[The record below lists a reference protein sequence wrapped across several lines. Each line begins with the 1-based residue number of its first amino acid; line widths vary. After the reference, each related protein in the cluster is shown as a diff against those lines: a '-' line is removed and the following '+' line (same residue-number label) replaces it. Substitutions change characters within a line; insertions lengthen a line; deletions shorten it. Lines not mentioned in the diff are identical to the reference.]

1 MNLFELLSEKVWTRE
16 QRLAAMEGITLPE
29 VKFLFASNTDDDVV
43 TVQFVIDLFLLMTQ
57 VLPQVVEYAKTFL
70 DSHSLETLY
79 YGNLSKGQARQLT
92 GIQFHFQYIS
102 IFDFRQLTNI
112 QF

>member
-1 MNLFELLSEKVWTRE
+1 MLELLS
-16 QRLAAMEGITLPE
+16 
-29 VKFLFASNTDDDVV
+29 
-43 TVQFVIDLFLLMTQ
+43 
-57 VLPQVVEYAKTFL
+57 QVVEYAKTFL

-102 IFDFRQLTNI
+102 IFI
-112 QF
+112 SGS

>member
-1 MNLFELLSEKVWTRE
+1 MFLFPPLSFVQLLTEASLSRQHFSIRLSLIFFLLMLELLS
-16 QRLAAMEGITLPE
+16 
-29 VKFLFASNTDDDVV
+29 
-43 TVQFVIDLFLLMTQ
+43 
-57 VLPQVVEYAKTFL
+57 QVVDYAKTFL

-102 IFDFRQLTNI
+102 IFGWSEVEERSLTKKYEKNLTAI
-112 QF
+112 LMAPHPF

>member
-1 MNLFELLSEKVWTRE
+1 MLQLLS
-16 QRLAAMEGITLPE
+16 
-29 VKFLFASNTDDDVV
+29 
-43 TVQFVIDLFLLMTQ
+43 
-57 VLPQVVEYAKTFL
+57 QVVEYAKTFL

-102 IFDFRQLTNI
+102 IFDFRQLTDNI
-112 QF
+112 NTYQFPNLIFRQLTDMLVGERADYLERRADELGATVEVSQFFLYISYFHSI